1 MARMWQTKIFCR
13 LANLFYPSQKG
24 FEPSQREGMS
34 SKNLSENSK
43 MYPKIK
49 ICEGTRVFC
58 EGCARVARRLETA
71 YLLTCEGCEGKIEK

>member
-1 MARMWQTKIFCR
+1 
-13 LANLFYPSQKG
+13 
-24 FEPSQREGMS
+24 
-34 SKNLSENSK
+34 

>member
-1 MARMWQTKIFCR
+1 MTKMWQIKIFCR

-49 ICEGTRVFC
+49 ICEGTRSFC
-58 EGCARVARRLETA
+58 EGSAKVLRRLESA
-71 YLLTCEGCEGKIEK
+71 YLLTCEGCEG

>member
-1 MARMWQTKIFCR
+1 MARLWQKKLFCR

-24 FEPSQREGMS
+24 FEPSQCEGMS

-49 ICEGTRVFC
+49 ICEGTGSFC
-58 EGCARVARRLETA
+58 EGSARVLRRLESA
-71 YLLTCEGCEGKIEK
+71 YLLTCEGCEG

>member
-1 MARMWQTKIFCR
+1 MTKMWQIKIFCR
-13 LANLFYPSQKG
+13 LANLFYTSQIG

-34 SKNLSENSK
+34 SKNLSENLK
-43 MYPKIK
+43 MYPKTK

-71 YLLTCEGCEGKIEK
+71 YLLTCEGCEG